1 MGRERFPYP
10 VLAMLAAEAA
20 EEEVLHTTG
29 LRDWQCV
36 LGEFVMYDLPPM
48 GPEPFDPWAW
58 PSLQVRDV
66 VPENVIQAWSHPF
79 RVDAQ
84 VEMMTGRGQF
94 RPPQRYPVGQDRPHG
109 RWWTLPVQQIPQAEY
124 VGKPPPYSMCVQTT
138 SGPWLDAPSVELWG
152 AEDAF
157 FAPWHLLEREVLWR
171 TVVPRFTPRV
181 AEVTSAQDWAAL
193 VEAWP
198 SHFPSNAGR
207 QQSFLGDWFAG
218 HQIFEPDWAEVA
230 QRYDV
235 VHVTQVGYLE
245 CAYAPI
251 PCLGGVTTM
260 TGWGPDVALWL
271 KDPR

>member
-1 MGRERFPYP
+1 MGRERFPHP
-10 VLAMLAAEAA
+10 VLAMLAAEVA
-20 EEEVLHTTG
+20 EEIEEGSHVTG
-29 LRDWQCV
+29 VRDWQCA
-36 LGEFVMYDLPPM
+36 LGEVVFDALPPM
-48 GPEPFDPWAW
+48 RPEPFSPWRW
-58 PSLQVRDV
+58 PLLQVSDV
-66 VPENVIQAWSHPF
+66 VPENVIQAWSQPF
-79 RVDAQ
+79 VVDAQ

-94 RPPQRYPVGQDRPHG
+94 RPPQRYPVGQDKPHG
-109 RWWTLPVQQIPQAEY
+109 RWWTLPS
-124 VGKPPPYSMCVQTT
+124 GSRLKTT

-171 TVVPRFTPRV
+171 PVVPRFTPRV

-207 QQSFLGDWFAG
+207 QQSFLGDWFTG
-218 HQIFEPDWAEVA
+218 HRIFEPDWAEVA